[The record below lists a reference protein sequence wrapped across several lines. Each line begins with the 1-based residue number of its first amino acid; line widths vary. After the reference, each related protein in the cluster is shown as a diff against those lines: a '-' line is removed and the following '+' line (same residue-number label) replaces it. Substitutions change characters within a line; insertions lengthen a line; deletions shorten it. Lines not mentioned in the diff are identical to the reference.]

1 MGDDKKKYDFAIEDS
16 SKVFFTSD
24 LHAYHTNI
32 IESCRRPFKDAEEM
46 NEVLIE
52 NWNAVVDD
60 DSVVFCLGDFAWGG
74 YTKWKNFCDKLN
86 GKIVL
91 IVGNHDR
98 RNLTSKAADELFDFV
113 TQQMYLRIEGRPVYL
128 NHYPFLCYGGIYREP
143 KDQVWALHGHIHLG
157 PNSLDGKDIPRM
169 KYLLPTQY
177 DVGVDMNNFAPIS
190 WEEIKNRIEYQVE
203 NNVNCLCW
211 IPDEKLKE
219 KRLQI

>member
-177 DVGVDMNNFAPIS
+177 DVGVDNNNYAPVS
-190 WEEIKNRIEYQVE
+190 FEQVE
-203 NNVNCLCW
+203 K
-211 IPDEKLKE
+211 IIRK
-219 KRLQI
+219 QIKDKQL